1 MTMESIRSRLFSPRL
16 SRTGTI
22 ARFTL
27 LEAWGTRLPWL
38 WAAVLACIW
47 AASLFVR
54 QIAITESERL
64 QWSFYASGVRLGAV
78 LTLALYITSSMVRE
92 FNEKGLEMVLALDL
106 SRGFYVAGKV
116 AAFLA
121 LGVFLALAAAFPLAW
136 VRPLEVVTLWFASLA
151 CELAIIGVFA
161 TFCVVSFQQ
170 VVPSVLLT
178 AAFYLLARTIDAL
191 RLMSESAV
199 LDQLGGTRALF
210 EYAFEGIALLLPA
223 FDRFTATE
231 WVADA
236 HIDDGLLLPIAV
248 QTLVYVLLLFG
259 ATLVDFSR
267 REL

>member
-121 LGVFLALAAAFPLAW
+121 LGVFLALAAGSAPASRCRAQSASSGASPTRRRRRSGPKRRAW
-136 VRPLEVVTLWFASLA
+136 
-151 CELAIIGVFA
+151 A
-161 TFCVVSFQQ
+161 TQKRQS
-170 VVPSVLLT
+170 PS
-178 AAFYLLARTIDAL
+178 
-191 RLMSESAV
+191 
-199 LDQLGGTRALF
+199 
-210 EYAFEGIALLLPA
+210 
-223 FDRFTATE
+223 
-231 WVADA
+231 
-236 HIDDGLLLPIAV
+236 
-248 QTLVYVLLLFG
+248 
-259 ATLVDFSR
+259 
-267 REL
+267 